1 MIIPDVEGVG
11 RDEVVPF
18 QDLHVVDLESRAQ
31 SIRGPRYDPIADE
44 AGRAEQEQIAE
55 L

>member
-18 QDLHVVDLESRAQ
+18 QDLHVVDLES
-31 SIRGPRYDPIADE
+31 IRGPRYDPIADE